1 MDERMEKQQAMLAES
16 EKQESDDYMT
26 DDVEFY
32 KQVSDLLTAARKYA
46 KRQLDNTIAVT
57 YYEVGRMIVEREQQG
72 KKRAMYG
79 ARLIKGLSEYLT
91 ENYGQGFSVPNL
103 RNIRQFYLVYSPTIK
118 GYTLSSVSGECQK
131 QQTLSAKS
139 EKRYTLSS
147 VFRDNQ
153 KGQSLSDLFILGWSH
168 YQILMRV
175 KSDAARR
182 FYEIE
187 AVSQQWSVRQ
197 LQRQVGS
204 SLYERLALSR
214 DKDKV
219 MALASE
225 GQTVE
230 NSRDIFKSPYIF
242 EFTGLEERS
251 SYSETQLEQALID
264 NMQKFLLELG
274 KGFLFEAR
282 QKRFTFDE
290 DSFYLDLVTY
300 NRLLQCYV
308 IIDLKIGKLKH
319 QDLGQMQMYVNYFDR
334 YVKTDY
340 EKPTIGILICEDK
353 KDKIVE
359 LTLPKNANIYAS
371 EYSLYLPDK
380 MLLQSKLAEW
390 IEEFEEAQALR
401 DLASGGDAE

>member
-1 MDERMEKQQAMLAES
+1 MMDDNKLS
-16 EKQESDDYMT
+16 TIHKGNDL
-26 DDVEFY
+26 EFY
-32 KQVSDLLTAARKYA
+32 KKVGDFVATARRYA
-46 KRQLDNTIAVT
+46 KKQMDNTVAVT
-57 YYEVGRMIVEREQQG
+57 NYLIGMMIVEREQQG
-72 KKRAMYG
+72 EKRAKYG
-79 ARLIKGLSEYLT
+79 TMLIKGLSEYLT
-91 ENYGQGFSVPNL
+91 EQYGGGYSVTNL
-103 RNIRQFYLVYSPTIK
+103 KYMRTFYLVYAQS
-118 GYTLSSVSGECQK
+118 
-131 QQTLSAKS
+131 
-139 EKRYTLSS
+139 
-147 VFRDNQ
+147 
-153 KGQSLSDLFILGWSH
+153 KGQMLSDLFDKLESLTGVFEISKEKGQILSDQFRLDWSQ

-175 KSDAARR
+175 DDFAARQ

-187 AVSQQWSVRQ
+187 AENQQWTYKQ

-219 MALASE
+219 MSLANE
-225 GQTVE
+225 GQTIE
-230 NSRDIFKSPYIF
+230 SPRDIFKTPYIF

-251 SYSETQLEQALID
+251 IYSETHLEKALID

-290 DSFYLDLVTY
+290 DSFYLDLVLY

-334 YVKTDY
+334 YVKRDF
-340 EKPTIGILICEDK
+340 EKPTVGILICEDRK
-353 KDKIVE
+353 NKLVE
-359 LTLPKNANIYAS
+359 LTLPKDSNVYAS

-380 MLLQSKLAEW
+380 ATLQSKLAEW
-390 IEEFEEAQALR
+390 IEEFEEAHE
-401 DLASGGDAE
+401 SNKPGNGGDGE